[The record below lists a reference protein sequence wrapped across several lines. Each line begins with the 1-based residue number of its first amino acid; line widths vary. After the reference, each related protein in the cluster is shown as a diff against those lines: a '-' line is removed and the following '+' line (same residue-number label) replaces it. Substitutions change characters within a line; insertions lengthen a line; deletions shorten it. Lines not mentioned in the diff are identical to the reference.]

1 MILRLKTDIAN
12 NFWKNKFKYIGNV
25 VSPRKIKNKNLKVLT
40 LTNSRNMDEIRI
52 LNEECISSKTNILA
66 WCKNSIEALSLDAE
80 GKVNKVI
87 DAVEFEETILNC
99 GRHEIYNCLPFH
111 ILNLDFSSQG
121 IEILNGRI
129 EKELKSIEKI
139 FSEQRKKVANSSFLI
154 VYTTLLEQT
163 VVNATTIKNNSAQFI
178 VSSGCS
184 LTLSKSSTIA
194 SITDKILVL
203 KEFFQQLAQK
213 YNVNAEIED
222 YTRTIDDNNSV
233 YSISLSLKQINGDNN
248 G

>member
-1 MILRLKTDIAN
+1 MEETILRLKTDIAN
-12 NFWKNKFKYIGNV
+12 NFWKNKFKDIGHVIN
-25 VSPRKIKNKNLKVLT
+25 PRKIKNKNLKVLT

-52 LNEECISSKTNILA
+52 LNEECISSKIHILA

-80 GKVNKVI
+80 GKVNEVI
-87 DAVEFEETILNC
+87 DEIEFEETILNC
-99 GRHEIYNCLPFH
+99 GQHKIFDRLPFH
-111 ILNLDFSSQG
+111 ILNIDFSSQE

-139 FSEQRKKVANSSFLI
+139 FSEQKRFGNSSFI
-154 VYTTLLEQT
+154 VMYTTLLEQT
-163 VVNATTIKNNSAQFI
+163 AVNTTTIKNNSDQFL
-178 VSSGCS
+178 VSSWHG
-184 LTLSKSSTIA
+184 LNLSKSNNINSIA
-194 SITDKILVL
+194 DKILTL

-222 YTRTIDDNNSV
+222 HILTIDSNNSLCSV
-233 YSISLSLKQINGDNN
+233 SFFINGDNN